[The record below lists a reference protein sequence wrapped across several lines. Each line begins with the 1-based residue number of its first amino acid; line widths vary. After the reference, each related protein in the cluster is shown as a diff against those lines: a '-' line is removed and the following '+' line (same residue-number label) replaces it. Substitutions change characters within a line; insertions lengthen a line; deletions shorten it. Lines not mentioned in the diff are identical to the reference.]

1 MVYITRKEH
10 FSSSHQL
17 FNPNL
22 NAEKNKAIFD
32 KCYNIHGHNYYLEVT
47 LAGEPSPESGYVMDF
62 KEMKSIIHEEIINK
76 VDHTH
81 LNDLEMFKGKIL
93 TAEIIVKI
101 FWDILE
107 NKLRRE
113 NSRLYS
119 LRLYETDN
127 NYVEYKGS
135 AS

>member
-10 FSSSHQL
+10 FSSSHNL
-17 FNPNL
+17 FNQNL
-22 NAEKNKAIFD
+22 STDKNKEIFG
-32 KCYNIHGHNYYLEVT
+32 KCYNMHGHNYYLEVT
-47 LAGEPSPESGYVMDF
+47 LAGEPSSESGYVMDF
-62 KEMKSIIHEEIINK
+62 KEMKSIIHEEVINK

-81 LNDLEMFKGKIL
+81 LNDLEMFKDKIL
-93 TAEIIVKI
+93 TAEIMVKI

-113 NSRLYS
+113 NSILYS
-119 LRLYETDN
+119 LRLYETVN
-127 NYVEYKGS
+127 NYVEYKGD